1 MRSYVNPFRSRTSEQ
16 VAHQGLDRYLRTFG
30 VDALD
35 LLPDELW
42 ERPLIIRSAPGAG
55 KTSLLR
61 AVSAETL
68 HELQKR
74 RAGQEELISRL
85 QAMGALDA
93 QSRPLVL
100 GFRVPL
106 VRDFRGIIDLEPDPA
121 AAQRTFLR
129 LLDAR
134 IVSAFCDAIERLV
147 DVDEGDVLDAVTIRP
162 EPAGETSLAR
172 LGGHQA
178 RDLRYWARHSEEDIL
193 DRLDAVLPRD
203 DHHDGHSALYSL
215 RALSGATV
223 VVGGEPTPL
232 RPLLLLDDG
241 QELSSTQRTLLLD
254 ALHDREL
261 RLARWYTERYSAMEP
276 EDLVGDGEPRRNNEP
291 VWLEREAQRLGAG
304 TRRGLRT
311 RHYEKLLSDIA
322 GRRANALLR
331 EYDNETRDFVLIL
344 DVDEGNNAE
353 LTARAERAA
362 ATIHGR
368 LTAQAIGT
376 GRYDRW
382 FADAQALDPLESAR
396 RWREL
401 EIIIRRDRDRA
412 QLGLFELQLTD
423 AERIAQSDSAIREA
437 ADLWLRREFGLPFYF
452 GSQRLAKLSA
462 ENIEQYLNLSAD
474 MFDEMLAGITL
485 RTGAEVT
492 RLHQDAALTAA
503 SDQFWS
509 EIPDR
514 RIGGR
519 AIQQLLRHVARMC
532 RAETYR
538 PKAPYAPGVTGT
550 ALSMDD
556 RARLLD
562 PRLRDRMPGAQP
574 LFEALHGAIGH
585 NLLRAH
591 KDRSVKNNR
600 WMVLYLNRLTC
611 VRYGLPLSYGGFRE
625 RPLEEMCRWMLSD
638 VDDTTE
644 PAAQDAFEFA

>member
-30 VDALD
+30 ADALD

-42 ERPLIIRSAPGAG
+42 ERPLVIRSAPGAG

-61 AVSAETL
+61 AVSADAL
-68 HELQKR
+68 RVLALR
-74 RAGQEELISRL
+74 RSGHEELIGRL
-85 QAMGALDA
+85 QAMGALDDHS
-93 QSRPLVL
+93 QPLVL

-106 VRDFRGIIDLEPDPA
+106 VRDFRGIIDLETEPA

-134 IVSAFCDAIERLV
+134 IIGAFCDAIELLV
-147 DVDEGDVLDAVTIRP
+147 DVDEGPVLDAVTVKP
-162 EPAGETSLAR
+162 ERAGEASLGR
-172 LGGHQA
+172 LGGKQTA
-178 RDLRYWARHSEEDIL
+178 DLRRWARQTEEEIL

-203 DHHDGHSALYSL
+203 DRLDGHAALYSL
-215 RALSGATV
+215 RALSGIELLV
-223 VVGGEPTPL
+223 DGKPSPL

-241 QELSSTQRTLLLD
+241 QELAGAQRTLLLD

-261 RLARWYTERYSAMEP
+261 RLARWYTERYSALEP
-276 EDLVGDGEPRRNNEP
+276 EDLVGDGEPRRNSEP
-291 VWLEREAQRLGAG
+291 VWLEREARRMGAG

-311 RHYEKLLSDIA
+311 RQYERLLADIA

-331 EYDNETRDFVLIL
+331 EYDDEDREFVQML
-344 DVDEGNNAE
+344 DVDGGTE
-353 LTARAERAA
+353 LVPRAERAVA
-362 ATIHGR
+362 AIRGR
-368 LTAQAIGT
+368 LLAQSSGSE
-376 GRYDRW
+376 RYATW
-382 FADAQALDPLESAR
+382 FADADGLVPLESAR

-401 EIIIRRDRDRA
+401 EIVIARDRDRSE
-412 QLGLFELQLTD
+412 LGLFELQLSDEERTARSD
-423 AERIAQSDSAIREA
+423 AAIREA
-437 ADLWLRREFGLPFYF
+437 ADLWLRREFGLPFYW
-452 GSQRLAKLSA
+452 GSQRLGKLSA

-485 RTGAEVT
+485 RQGAAIS
-492 RLHQDAALTAA
+492 RLRQDAALTAA
-503 SDQFWS
+503 CDQFWAD
-509 EIPDR
+509 IPDR

-519 AIQQLLRHVARMC
+519 AIQQLLRHVAKLC

-562 PRLRDRMPGAQP
+562 PDVRARMPGAQQ

-585 NLLRAH
+585 NLLRAF
-591 KDRSVKNNR
+591 KNRSVKNDR

-611 VRYGLPLSYGGFRE
+611 VRYGLPLGYGGFRE
-625 RPLEEMCRWMLSD
+625 KPLEEMCRWMLA
-638 VDDTTE
+638 DTEDATE
-644 PAAQDAFEFA
+644 PAVQESLDLV